1 MTYRMFE
8 EKEIPLPEEEPV
20 FEEQTTEATESTK
33 VKNLTSA
40 VILLVGLFVGSIFVD
55 VAQLVSREGFSPMA
69 VKKSNI
75 LEAGGKTWVAYAD
88 PKVKVTVLS
97 DATCEQCKPDQALV
111 WLHRI
116 LPTMEAS
123 PVEASSDQGKALV
136 EKMGV
141 TTLPA
146 FVFDGEVKGTDFF
159 GLAGQIFTEKDGQY
173 LLNTTQL
180 GLEPGKYLK
189 LPEVGEG
196 AITIGNKDA
205 KVRVVEFSDFQC
217 PYCKAFHPAIKQM
230 LSEYKDKVLFV
241 YKHLPLSFHPQAQ
254 NAALSSECANEQGK
268 FAEYADILYT
278 NQADWGKTGG
288 TQSFKTYARQ
298 LGLKADQ
305 FNKCVDDKKYED
317 KIAADAAEAASFGV
331 NGTPGTFVGDTFV
344 GGAES
349 YEALK
354 KTLDEKLQ

>member
-1 MTYRMFE
+1 MFE
-8 EKEIPLPEEEPV
+8 EKEIPLPEDEPA
-20 FEEQTTEATESTK
+20 FETETSGVNESRK

-55 VAQLVSREGFSPMA
+55 VAQLVSREGFSPVA

-75 LEAGGKTWVAYAD
+75 LSAGGKTWVAYSD
-88 PKVKVTVLS
+88 PKVAVTVLS
-97 DATCEQCKPDQALV
+97 DSTCDKCKPDQALV

-116 LPTMEAS
+116 LPTMEAA
-123 PVEASSDQGKALV
+123 PVDVSTAEGKALV

-146 FVFDGEVKGTDFF
+146 FVFGNEVKSTDFF
-159 GLAGQIFTEKDGQY
+159 HLAEQLFAEKNGGY

-189 LPEVGEG
+189 TPAVADD

-205 KVRVVEFSDFQC
+205 KLTVVEYSDFQC
-217 PYCKAFHPAIKQM
+217 PYCKAFHPAVKQM
-230 LSEYKDKVLFV
+230 LSEYKDQIRFV
-241 YKHLPLSFHPQAQ
+241 YKNLPLSFHPQSQ
-254 NAALSSECANEQGK
+254 NAAEAGECANEQGK
-268 FAEYADILYT
+268 FAQYADLLFA
-278 NQADWGKTGG
+278 NQADWGKTTG
-288 TQSFKTYARQ
+288 TQNFKNYARQ
-298 LGLKADQ
+298 IGLKADQ
-305 FNKCVDDKKYED
+305 FNSCIDSKKYAD

-331 NGTPGTFVGDTFV
+331 NGTPGMFIGDAFV

-349 YEALK
+349 YDALK
-354 KTLDEKLQ
+354 KTIDEKLQ